1 MNTTAKALVWAAL
14 ILIVALTLKA
24 NDVSTSASA
33 GILFGL
39 SAAAWGAIS
48 SKSPP
53 CKGCVI

>member
-1 MNTTAKALVWAAL
+1 MSNTAKALTWAAL

-33 GILFGL
+33 GIIFAL

-48 SKSPP
+48 SKPST